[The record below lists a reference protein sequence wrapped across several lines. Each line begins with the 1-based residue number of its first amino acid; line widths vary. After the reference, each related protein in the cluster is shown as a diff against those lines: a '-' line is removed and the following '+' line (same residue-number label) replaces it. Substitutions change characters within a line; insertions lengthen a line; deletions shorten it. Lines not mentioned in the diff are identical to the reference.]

1 MGGGSKARSASHGH
15 VADAAAAATAAAR
28 CPIEI
33 EMKIESPPLVSY
45 GAPQDSSGALLSG
58 IISVRKHVDSPVV
71 LKMFKMRLLQ
81 DTTTLKPL
89 NMRCTHCTTSTTEVR
104 VWSLVSQPREMMASN
119 DIMGFPFSHL
129 LAGGLPASMRSRLA
143 TVSYRLEAVL
153 ERASTTDDLHH
164 HPPLT
169 FTRTLPLAR
178 SILKSGFKQ
187 SQRIFPPTSLIATAF
202 LPHVIYPNQM
212 DIPVD
217 LVVGGLYINP
227 KLRWSIRRV
236 NWRVDELA
244 KVIFPVCPQHANLV
258 PSTAVIENGGLLYQ
272 DVRQLTCGD
281 LRSGWEIL
289 SLDEADDG
297 DVTKTQARMTLH
309 VSTMSA
315 ECNMDSDK
323 VSVSHAFVIEIVVGE
338 ENFHPAVVRAKTVLQ
353 PEGKWQSSGAAR
365 VLRMTYNLIVTARGG
380 LGISWDE
387 EIPPKYDDI
396 ASNTPPPFDRIAP
409 LRNSNGS
416 PTPTEANVQAVMGI
430 RVSLSPDGS
439 DAHRHSPNE
448 SEAGRTDYWQNNAAW
463 VMYNHRSLTPP
474 PAVLRHGKY
483 EYR

>member
-1 MGGGSKARSASHGH
+1 MGGGGKAGAASHGL
-15 VADAAAAATAAAR
+15 VADAAATAAAAIASR
-28 CPIEI
+28 RPVEI
-33 EMKIESPPLVSY
+33 EMQIESPPLVSY

-58 IISVRKHVDSPVV
+58 IISVRKHVNSPVA

-89 NMRCTHCTTSTTEVR
+89 NVRCRQCTTSTTEIR
-104 VWSLVSQPREMMASN
+104 VWNLVSQPREMMASD

-129 LAGGLPASMRSRLA
+129 LAGGLPASMRSPLA

-153 ERASTTDDLHH
+153 ERTSTDDHHHH
-164 HPPLT
+164 HPPLI

-178 SILKSGFKQ
+178 SILKSGLKQ

-227 KLRWSIRRV
+227 KLRWSIRKV

-244 KVIFPVCPQHANLV
+244 KVMFPVCSQHTNLV
-258 PSTAVIENGGLLYQ
+258 PSTAVFENGSLLHQ

-289 SLDEADDG
+289 PLGEADGG

-309 VSTMSA
+309 VCTTSA

-323 VSVSHAFVIEIVVGE
+323 ASVSHAFVIEIVVGE
-338 ENFHPAVVRAKTVLQ
+338 EVLHPAIAKAKTASQSL
-353 PEGKWQSSGAAR
+353 GKWQPSGAAR

-396 ASNTPPPFDRIAP
+396 ASNTPPPFDRIVP
-409 LRNSNGS
+409 GHNSSGS
-416 PTPTEANVQAVMGI
+416 PTPAEFNVQAGHGHS
-430 RVSLSPDGS
+430 RV
-439 DAHRHSPNE
+439 AV
-448 SEAGRTDYWQNNAAW
+448 AGWQRCA
-463 VMYNHRSLTPP
+463 ST
-474 PAVLRHGKY
+474 
-483 EYR
+483 